1 MSYDFGLA
9 GRSHRGYPQMRM
21 VQPSTYLVSIIA
33 VLALAGC
40 GEKAPPAAS
49 APAKPSGP
57 PPAPTVEQLRA
68 ATVSGVF
75 AAPVT
80 LAGGVYEGAPAET
93 GAASRPRLQLWESTV
108 HFADMDGAEGSEAVA
123 MLSSNAGGSGDV
135 VHVAVFGV
143 RDGALANLGTAAVG
157 DRTKLQS
164 MWLER
169 GKVLMDVIEI
179 GPNDAA
185 CCPTQVARKTYGLE
199 GGEFKQLSSEVRGVL
214 ALSMLAAN
222 EWQLVEIDGQ
232 PLPVGVDAPLIHFER
247 ASVRGFAGCNRFNA
261 TVTESKP
268 GEIAIGPAAGTKMA
282 CPPERMEIEDR
293 FLAQLAKVTGYT
305 YQAEQ
310 LALTWQDQERT
321 GTLLFRK

>member
-1 MSYDFGLA
+1 MRSKSLRSLLA
-9 GRSHRGYPQMRM
+9 
-21 VQPSTYLVSIIA
+21 PSGTLIA
-33 VLALAGC
+33 ALIVAGC
-40 GEKAPPAAS
+40 GEKAPPA
-49 APAKPSGP
+49 PAQPVGP

-75 AAPVT
+75 EAPVT
-80 LAGGVYEGAPAET
+80 LVGGVYEGAPAEA

-123 MLSSNAGGSGDV
+123 MLSSNAGGSGDLV
-135 VHVAVFGV
+135 YVAVFGV

-268 GEIAIGPAAGTKMA
+268 GEIAIGPPAGTKMA
-282 CPPERMEIEDR
+282 CPPEKMELEER
-293 FLAQLAKVTGYT
+293 FLAQIAKVTRYT